1 MLYHR
6 YNPCTLL
13 FLGISEEKLQKEL
26 ASYGYPMV
34 LSSRFSLCRVEFK
47 LPHSVDYNS
56 FLSSI
61 SHQFSDYLIA
71 INEDNLSQILATQLI
86 ECSETIATAES
97 CTAGK
102 IAAELASI
110 PGSSAYLMEAYVVY
124 SNQAKTRLCSVSP
137 ELIEGHGA
145 VSAEVALA
153 LADGARQRAGT
164 DWAVSVTG
172 IAGPGGGSPEKP
184 VGTVYI
190 GCSGSNRTVERL
202 FLFSGDREEVRRQTM
217 EQAIVL
223 LLSELRLKMKN

>member
-1 MLYHR
+1 
-6 YNPCTLL
+6 
-13 FLGISEEKLQKEL
+13 
-26 ASYGYPMV
+26 
-34 LSSRFSLCRVEFK
+34 
-47 LPHSVDYNS
+47 
-56 FLSSI
+56 
-61 SHQFSDYLIA
+61 
-71 INEDNLSQILATQLI
+71 
-86 ECSETIATAES
+86 
-97 CTAGK
+97 
-102 IAAELASI
+102 
-110 PGSSAYLMEAYVVY
+110 MEAYVVY